1 MPLVEVVAGDGADT
15 EMLARGTAFVKQIDR
30 LPLPVKSAP
39 GFLVNAVLGPYM
51 LAAMRAVD
59 EGLALETV
67 DEAMLAF
74 GMPMGPIELVD
85 MVGLDVA
92 MAVGKSLAGADA
104 EPPRCLFERFNAG
117 HLGKKSGRGFYEYRQ
132 GKAAKGVPGSV
143 PAGLAERLV
152 APLLERTQQ
161 LVNDGVVA
169 DADLADAGVIF
180 GTGFAPFT
188 GGPLNYLRSR
198 NA

>member
-1 MPLVEVVAGDGADT
+1 
-15 EMLARGTAFVKQIDR
+15 
-30 LPLPVKSAP
+30 
-39 GFLVNAVLGPYM
+39 M

-59 EGLALETV
+59 EGVSPETV

-92 MAVGKSLAGADA
+92 MAAGKGLAGAAA
-104 EPPRCLFERFNAG
+104 EPPRCLVDRFNAG
-117 HLGKKSGRGFYEYRQ
+117 HLGKKAGRGFYEYRQ
-132 GKAAKGVPGSV
+132 ERPQKGSPATVPS
-143 PAGLAERLV
+143 GLAERLI

-161 LVNDGVVA
+161 LVDAGVVA

-188 GGPLNYLRSR
+188 GGPLNYLKTK
-198 NA
+198 